1 MSRSYC
7 KVLNDYMVI
16 KDEVPICARWE
27 IRAAEVIKSFRNH
40 NRMCLLQEMKNPD
53 YGDVIFPI
61 YKECVV
67 VPGRGHKPQVSRKE
81 IRSMYFSIVRK
92 ILNGYCDEGFI
103 EIYNIIKCLI
113 PDNGQ
118 KYGFHEWAYYG
129 RFEYAFSEC
138 LYSKK
143 VKRIIK
149 NWTGEPLEVLQYLLD
164 NGFIEEA
171 VRQRYKV
178 TTMK

>member
-7 KVLNDYMVI
+7 KALTKHPEDYMGGYTWVGTSFSS
-16 KDEVPICARWE
+16 RNRQS
-27 IRAAEVIKSFRNH
+27 IRQELKS
-40 NRMCLLQEMKNPD
+40 PD
-53 YGDVIFPI
+53 YGDIVFPI
-61 YKECVV
+61 VKECLLI
-67 VPGRGHKPQVSRKE
+67 RRCKWLVSREE
-81 IRSMYFSIVRK
+81 IRSKYFTEVRK
-92 ILNGYCDEGFI
+92 ILNGYWDEGYEGYI
-103 EIYNIIKCLI
+103 EIYNSIKKGLI
-113 PDNGQ
+113 PDYVL
-118 KYGFHEWAYYG
+118 KYGFDEWAKHG
-129 RFEYAFSEC
+129 RIEYVFGEW

-164 NGFIEEA
+164 DGFIEEA